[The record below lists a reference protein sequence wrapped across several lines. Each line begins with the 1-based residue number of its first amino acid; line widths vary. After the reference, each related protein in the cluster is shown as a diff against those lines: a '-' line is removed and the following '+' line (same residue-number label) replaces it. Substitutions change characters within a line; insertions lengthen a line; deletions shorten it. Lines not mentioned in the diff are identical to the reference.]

1 MNQWKERMRL
11 IKYMAKDQI
20 LPNFDILRVPH
31 ENWTCQ
37 TLASLAMSTD
47 KSVSIKSASYYLQK
61 CKKSSAKAII

>member
-11 IKYMAKDQI
+11 ITYMAKDQI

-37 TLASLAMSTD
+37 TLASLASIWATNNLAGIVI
-47 KSVSIKSASYYLQK
+47 SVKI
-61 CKKSSAKAII
+61 